1 MDTKKVVMIT
11 GIALAI
17 AIVGGVIWMNVIMR
31 QTRKDKSV
39 EPTKS
44 PQFEPSDNLEQ
55 QRTQTQTFKE
65 KKSPSIRWGFFL
77 QLNGYLKNTYQDN
90 IATKVKIMQ

>member
-11 GIALAI
+11 GIALAV

-55 QRTQTQTFKE
+55 
-65 KKSPSIRWGFFL
+65 
-77 QLNGYLKNTYQDN
+77 
-90 IATKVKIMQ
+90 

>member
-1 MDTKKVVMIT
+1 MNTKKVVMIT
-11 GIALAI
+11 GIALAV

-44 PQFEPSDNLEQ
+44 PQFEPSDNLE
-55 QRTQTQTFKE
+55 R
-65 KKSPSIRWGFFL
+65 
-77 QLNGYLKNTYQDN
+77 
-90 IATKVKIMQ
+90 